1 MEYTKLTSNQ
11 QKIVNYLGL
20 FDSEIEMIVAFDR
33 NGWPL
38 DGDGNAIPGDF
49 GYELKLKD
57 HYMIEEAY
65 YEIDEDKIDNR
76 DVFDIDLY
84 KLVDEEE
91 VKEPTFRNVKQE
103 KTYNDDWKGGYDW
116 KGYKA
121 EPYVKLPECHTGT
134 IKVFECDGV
143 NVHGGGSTRGGTYW
157 GGMVIL
163 DLADR
168 IDQSVTFINVDMPE
182 VEKECKVGIVK
193 IDWRDF
199 GVPDLSRA
207 FWESMVVALKRI
219 CQERGGYLDV
229 FVCCMGGHGRTGTAL
244 SILAALFGVVPDD
257 MCPVQYVRDHYC
269 NNAVETDSQLKYVES
284 MTGRKVK
291 AETSKAK
298 SIYLPKKEEKK

>member
-1 MEYTKLTSNQ
+1 M
-11 QKIVNYLGL
+11 NYLGL
-20 FDSEIEMIVAFDR
+20 LDWEIESIVSFDK
-33 NGWPL
+33 NGWPM
-38 DGDGNAIPGDF
+38 DGSGNVIPGDF
-49 GYELKLKD
+49 GYESKFKD
-57 HYMIEEAY
+57 HCSDDMVEEAY
-65 YEIDEDKIDNR
+65 YEIEYEK
-76 DVFDIDLY
+76 DVFDFDLY
-84 KLVDEEE
+84 EIVDETE

-103 KTYNDDWKGGYDW
+103 ESYNYYWKGGYDW
-116 KGYKA
+116 KGYNQ
-121 EPYVKLPECHTGT
+121 EPYVKPPECHTGT

-143 NVHGGGSTRGGTYW
+143 NVHGGGSSRGGTYW

-168 IDQSVTFINVDMPE
+168 IDQSVRFINVDMPE
-182 VEKECKVGIVK
+182 VKKECNVGIVK
-193 IDWRDF
+193 IGWRDF

-284 MTGRKVK
+284 MTGMKVK
-291 AETSKAK
+291 AEISK
-298 SIYLPKKEEKK
+298 SNTIYLPKEEKK